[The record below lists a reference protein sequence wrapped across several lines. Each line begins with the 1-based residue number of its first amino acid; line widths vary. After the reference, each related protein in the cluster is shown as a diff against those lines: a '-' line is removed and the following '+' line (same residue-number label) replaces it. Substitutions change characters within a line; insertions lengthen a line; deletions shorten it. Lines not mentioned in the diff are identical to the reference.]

1 MKKQISLLLII
12 LICLGLLAGC
22 GKKKDADSVM
32 LPDETQAPQKSDVQ
46 RVQINLNNIYNYF
59 EYTEIKNTMKNDN
72 GTISNVQVSYAL
84 KLKDEYKPA
93 DPELYKNTLEV
104 EFTARGVIREGEYQV
119 NYDTL
124 EYTGSTNGEP
134 EYTAVNEKLSFW
146 PQGGRT
152 TAYTYGNYSSTF
164 IIYLENFTVTN
175 AGGYIYIMKAE
186 S

>member
-1 MKKQISLLLII
+1 MCITLLS
-12 LICLGLLAGC
+12 GC
-22 GKKKDADSVM
+22 GKKNTAESVV
-32 LPDETQAPQKSDVQ
+32 LPDETAAPQKSDVQ
-46 RVQINLNNIYNYF
+46 RVQITPANVYNYF
-59 EYTEIKNTMKNDN
+59 DYTEIKSTMKNDN

-104 EFTARGVIREGEYQV
+104 EFTARGVIRQGEYSV

-124 EYTGSTNGEP
+124 EYTGTTNGEP
-134 EYTAVNEKLSFW
+134 EYTAVNETLTFW
-146 PQGGRT
+146 PQGART

-175 AGGYIYIMKAE
+175 AKGYIYIMN